1 MGWWVICHKCNGN
14 GYINDDECLLCSYEV
29 APNVILR
36 GQIFVSDNA
45 DPGSPV
51 SSPR

>member
-1 MGWWVICHKCNGN
+1 MPWWETCYKCNGS
-14 GYINDDECLLCSYEV
+14 GFINKEECLICRYEV

-36 GQIFVSDNA
+36 GQIYIYDNA
-45 DPGSPV
+45 EPVSPV